1 MFQWFEKLT
10 EPFPAQEPQ
19 TPPKSLV
26 AFCRYY
32 TQGFEK
38 PLLLM
43 SLLSA
48 CVAMAEVT
56 LVRYMGRLLIFSALK
71 SAISFGKCMANGCGR
86 WRHWYW

>member
-32 TQGFEK
+32 TQGFENR
-38 PLLLM
+38 
-43 SLLSA
+43 
-48 CVAMAEVT
+48 C
-56 LVRYMGRLLIFSALK
+56 Y
-71 SAISFGKCMANGCGR
+71 
-86 WRHWYW
+86 